1 MTHTQPS
8 KTWLA
13 PVSTVIP
20 CYCCSETIGRALAS
34 IAAQTILPHEV
45 ILVEDASPD
54 GGATLDALRNL
65 ADEYGNVFVVKVI
78 ALMKNSGAGSARNR
92 GWDAAGQPY
101 IAFLDADDAWHPKKI
116 EIQYGWMSDHPE
128 YGLVGHAHVLQKGS
142 DRSWPVL
149 GSDVSVRSI
158 SKNKALVSNPF
169 ATRTVMLKRD
179 MPFRFKEG
187 KRYAEDYLL
196 WLQILQSDVP
206 SAYLDVPLASSYKD
220 EYGSAGLSSR
230 LWKMEAG
237 VLDTYW
243 VLHKEGD
250 ITLVLAF
257 CLSIYSLAK
266 YVRRVGIVL
275 GRRSCVSHESVAS

>member
-1 MTHTQPS
+1 
-8 KTWLA
+8 
-13 PVSTVIP
+13 
-20 CYCCSETIGRALAS
+20 
-34 IAAQTILPHEV
+34 
-45 ILVEDASPD
+45 
-54 GGATLDALRNL
+54 L
-65 ADEYGNVFVVKVI
+65 ADKYANFFVVKI
-78 ALMKNSGAGSARNR
+78 ISLMKNSGAGSARNR

-116 EIQYGWMSDHPE
+116 EIQYGWMLDHPE
-128 YGLVGHAHVLQKGS
+128 YGLVGHGHVIQRGGEN
-142 DRSWPVL
+142 SWPTL
-149 GSDVSVRSI
+149 RSNFCARSVTKI
-158 SKNKALVSNPF
+158 SALFSNPF

-179 MPFRFKEG
+179 LPFRFKDG

-196 WLQILQSDVP
+196 WLQIIQSVP

-220 EYGSAGLSSR
+220 EYGSEGLSSR

-243 VLHKEGD
+243 VLHKEGA
-250 ITLVLAF
+250 ITLFLAS

-275 GRRSCVSHESVAS
+275 GRRLIRCFA